1 MILILQ
7 IDLYKATNDKRKLR
21 KLSFKDKPIMLNDK
35 EAYEQFMSDYD
46 DVFKFKKRDIVPFCV
61 TTNNPR
67 FEL

>member
-1 MILILQ
+1 
-7 IDLYKATNDKRKLR
+7 
-21 KLSFKDKPIMLNDK
+21 MLNDK